1 MFENLTEKLDGIFK
15 RLKGRGRLDEENI
28 QGALREIRMAL
39 LEADVNF
46 KVVKDFIEDVRV
58 RAVGQEVLESIT
70 PGQQVV
76 KIVHDRLV
84 ELMGG
89 TSSQLRFGSRIPAT
103 IMLVGLQGCG
113 KTTTAVKLARLVAG
127 QNKKVYLVSAD
138 VYRPAA
144 IEQLRVLGQKIDA
157 GIFDS
162 KGLNDPVTI
171 CVQAVEEARRNGYEV
186 IIVDT
191 AGRLHIDSEMMA
203 ELQQIKDRIHPSEI
217 LFVADA
223 MTGQDAVNVAAKFNE
238 QLGIDGVIM
247 TKMDGDARGGAA
259 LSLKA
264 VMGKPIKF
272 VGVGEKLAAL
282 EPFYPDRLALR
293 ILGMGDV
300 LEVFHPERMTSRIL
314 GMGDVLSLVEK
325 AQATVDEKEAR
336 ELEKKFRKNEFTLE
350 DFRNQLKQIRKM
362 GSLQDIIGMIPGLG
376 KVKALKGVVPDEQEL
391 VRISAMIDSMTNKER
406 LNYLIIDGQRRKRIA
421 LGSGTTVQD
430 VNRLLKNYM
439 EMRKIMK
446 KMTSKEGM
454 KALRRGNFPFNR

>member
-1 MFENLTEKLDGIFK
+1 MFENLTEKLDDIFK
-15 RLKGRGRLDEENI
+15 RLKGKGRLDEENV
-28 QGALREIRMAL
+28 QAALREIRMAL

-46 KVVKDFIEDVRV
+46 RVVKDFIEEVRV

-89 TSSQLRFGSRIPAT
+89 TSSQLRFGSRIPAP

-113 KTTTAVKLARLVAG
+113 KTTTAVKLARFVAG
-127 QNKKVYLVSAD
+127 QKKKVYLVSAD

-144 IEQLRVLGQKIDA
+144 MEQLRVLGQKIGA
-157 GIFDS
+157 GIFDA
-162 KGLNDPVTI
+162 KGLDDPVRI

-191 AGRLHIDSEMMA
+191 AGRLHIDVEMMA
-203 ELQQIKDRIHPSEI
+203 ELQQIKDGIHPSEI

-238 QLGIDGVIM
+238 LLGIDGVIM

-272 VGVGEKLAAL
+272 VGVGEKIDA
-282 EPFYPDRLALR
+282 
-293 ILGMGDV
+293 

-362 GSLQDIIGMIPGLG
+362 GSLQDILGMIPGFG
-376 KVKALKGVVPDEQEL
+376 RMKALKGMTPDEKEL
-391 VRISAMIDSMTNKER
+391 IRISAIIDSMTNTER

-430 VNRLLKNYM
+430 VNRLLKNYID
-439 EMRKIMK
+439 MRKIMK